1 MRSCRVVS
9 GRLQMGAALVAPGW
23 FALLSNPGA
32 ATGRLVARNRGRPS
46 RSSKVQWYCRSAQWS
61 SGVEWGILTVTGRS
75 RPGYGHLSLAM
86 FSVLSSGRPFPAI
99 GPLLLAAVVAVMA
112 TSAPAAH
119 GEWSAPVTISAPHD
133 QIGGL
138 QLASGPFGDLLA
150 WRYSD
155 LIKPKGIFG
164 TPGARYAIVGAGGSF
179 GPELRLPNSYATGA
193 LVGLGEGHVA
203 QLTFIRSGL
212 NTSAPQV
219 SLGEVNGRFGAPQRI
234 RASVWVGRASLAG
247 NSRGELLLAWISSP
261 RSGHRQVWVSAR
273 PAGGRFGAPQL
284 LSARANG
291 LSVTSAVGPPAHR
304 TDLGGFASDMVVVF
318 DSKQGRILARVR
330 PHLRSWGPLQDIG
343 GAAVGTEN
351 EVAAPYIGRD
361 GRVTVAWYHEQ
372 LSEGGP
378 LGPGYTQVA
387 VLAPGAHRF
396 GAAQTLERDP
406 PAAAIGGEPVVV
418 SSDGRSRIVAF
429 LAHPAAGASG
439 VAPGV
444 VKVAYGRGSRFGA
457 PQRISPAGQN
467 ASDLAAAEGPAGEIL
482 TWIGED
488 PPSYFDGAVYA
499 AFGGPV
505 KNTLGK
511 PQKVSP
517 SEHVSIAV
525 PTYSPSRGRWI
536 VAWASR
542 PQYQSPFTPGPM
554 LVRAAFCQA
563 LCH

>member
-1 MRSCRVVS
+1 
-9 GRLQMGAALVAPGW
+9 
-23 FALLSNPGA
+23 
-32 ATGRLVARNRGRPS
+32 
-46 RSSKVQWYCRSAQWS
+46 
-61 SGVEWGILTVTGRS
+61 
-75 RPGYGHLSLAM
+75 M
-86 FSVLSSGRPFPAI
+86 FSVMSSGRPFAAI
-99 GPLLLAAVVAVMA
+99 RPLILAAVAVVMA
-112 TSAPAAH
+112 MSAPAAQ
-119 GEWSAPVTISAPHD
+119 GEWSPPVTISAPHD

-150 WRYSD
+150 WRYWD
-155 LIKPKGIFG
+155 LIKAKGIFG
-164 TPGARYAIVGAGGSF
+164 TPGARYAIASSSGSL
-179 GPELRLPNSYATGA
+179 GPERPLPNSYATGA
-193 LVGLGEGHVA
+193 LVSLGEGHVA

-212 NTSAPQV
+212 NTSTPQV
-219 SLGEVNGRFGAPQRI
+219 TLGEVNGRFGGPQRI
-234 RASVWVGRASLAG
+234 RASVWVGRASVAG

-261 RSGHRQVWVSAR
+261 RSGHRQVWVSTR

-291 LSVTSAVGPPAHR
+291 LSVTAAVGPPAHR
-304 TDLGGFASDMVVVF
+304 TDVGGFASDMVVVF
-318 DSKQGRILARVR
+318 DSKQGRMLVRVR

-343 GAAVGTEN
+343 AAAVGTEN
-351 EVAAPYIGRD
+351 EVATPYIGRD

-406 PAAAIGGEPVVV
+406 PAAIGGEPVVV

-429 LAHPAAGASG
+429 LAHPAAPASG

-444 VKVAYGRGSRFGA
+444 VKVAYGRGTRFGA
-457 PQRISPAGQN
+457 PQRISPPGQN

-482 TWIGED
+482 TWIRQD
-488 PPSYFDGAVYA
+488 PPSYSDGTVYA
-499 AFGGPV
+499 SFVNPV
-505 KNTLGK
+505 KNTVGA
-511 PQKVSP
+511 PQQVSP
-517 SEHVSIAV
+517 SEHVGIAV
-525 PTYSPSRGRWI
+525 PTYSPSEGRWI

-542 PQYQSPFTPGPM
+542 PQYQSPLTPGPV

-563 LCH
+563 PCG